1 MASTKLVHIFTLLFE
16 KLVRTP
22 RTFTPPRAGAKQPER
37 NLSIYRDSPTCPSNL
52 VNFGPET
59 GLLASFCPPPK
70 FSHSE
75 ILPALS
81 HEGYITDSGLE
92 LGFATHLV
100 LILTHNEIWNMNIH
114 SFSEICHLVV
124 AFQ

>member
-1 MASTKLVHIFTLLFE
+1 MSLKFGKLWSRNGTVGEFLP
-16 KLVRTP
+16 TP
-22 RTFTPPRAGAKQPER
+22 R
-37 NLSIYRDSPTCPSNL
+37 
-52 VNFGPET
+52 
-59 GLLASFCPPPK
+59 